1 MKVEIKFT
9 GPIRRP
15 WPEPSRILELEEGIS
30 IVELL
35 SLLGFEEEEGRFV
48 TVLLDGQALRH
59 YRKVPEGATLILM
72 VPAGGG

>member
-1 MKVEIKFT
+1 MKVEVKFT

-15 WPEPSRILELEEGIS
+15 WPEASRILEVEEGLS
-30 IVELL
+30 VQELL

-48 TVLLDGQALRH
+48 TVLLDGLALRH
-59 YRKVPEGATLILM
+59 HRQVPENVTLILM